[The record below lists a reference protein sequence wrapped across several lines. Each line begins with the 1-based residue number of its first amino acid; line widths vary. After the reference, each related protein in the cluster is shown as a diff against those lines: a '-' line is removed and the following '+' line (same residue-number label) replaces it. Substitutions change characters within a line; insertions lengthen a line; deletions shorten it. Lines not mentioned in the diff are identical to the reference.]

1 MANGDGLAPG
11 NQSLLRHDHPA
22 GAGWINVKAIARG
35 LNQPINEV
43 EEEWGGL
50 KAALR

>member
-1 MANGDGLAPG
+1 MPEDDPCAQPG
-11 NQSLLRHDHPA
+11 EAEEA